1 MPAGFIFSSP
11 HFLMRVLMIALPGI
25 FLLIEDAHA
34 ASATGGASAQIVR
47 PLQVK
52 SKSPL
57 SFGELKCSSREG
69 RVIVTPT
76 DERIV
81 TGSAKMEKGG
91 YDPASFH
98 VFGAPHFSYIVTT
111 PGTLIFHVKGNKHG
125 CRNGHDRDDKWG
137 WGHGHDHHD
146 DNHKDSSLLV
156 KDFTTFSK
164 NLNAGGHKGQLG
176 NSGSDTLY
184 VGGTLIVS
192 RNAAPGLYR
201 GYVPIEVAYQ

>member
-11 HFLMRVLMIALPGI
+11 HFLMRALMIALPGF
-25 FLLIEDAHA
+25 FLLTTDARA
-34 ASATGGASAQIVR
+34 SSATGQASAEIVR

-52 SKSPL
+52 AKAPL
-57 SFGELKCSSREG
+57 SFGELECSSREG
-69 RVIVTPT
+69 RVTVTAT
-76 DERIV
+76 DKRIV
-81 TGSAKMEKGG
+81 TGAAKIEKGG

-98 VFGAPHFSYIVTT
+98 VFGAPHFSYVVTT
-111 PGTLIFHVKGNKHG
+111 PASLTFHVKGNKHS
-125 CRNGHDRDDKWG
+125 CRR
-137 WGHGHDHHD
+137 GHDHYKRWGWDHD
-146 DNHKDSSLLV
+146 DNDHQNSSLLV

-164 NLNAGGHKGQLG
+164 NLNAGGHKGYLG
-176 NSGSDTLY
+176 NNGKDTLY